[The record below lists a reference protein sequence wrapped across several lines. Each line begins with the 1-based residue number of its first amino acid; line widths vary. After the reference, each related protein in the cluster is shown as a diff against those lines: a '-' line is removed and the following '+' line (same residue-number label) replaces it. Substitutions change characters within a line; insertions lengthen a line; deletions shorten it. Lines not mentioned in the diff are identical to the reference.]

1 MAYLQNGNGLVRLW
15 HRDPHIK
22 EGSQWIAAHAVG
34 RHDAAVWT
42 IRGITEAGVYITC
55 PESRSPGHLF
65 SQAQF
70 LRLYVPRAA

>member
-22 EGSQWIAAHAVG
+22 EGSEWIAAHAVG
-34 RHDAAVWT
+34 RPDATVWT
-42 IRGITEAGVYITC
+42 VRRNTERGVEITFGL
-55 PESRSPGHLF
+55 RSHLF